1 MTTLDAELEAIV
13 HAAFARNELVH
24 SRTRSFPTRDEQLRM
39 EFALSVV
46 EFLPSNVNLMT
57 YDLSTNP
64 HLPYVLS
71 EDEPW
76 KSALADESQLAAP
89 KRRLPAL
96 HLNVRLDL
104 APHVPEWAAV

>member
-1 MTTLDAELEAIV
+1 MSTLDAELEAIV
-13 HAAFARNELVH
+13 QTARGERGHKRVL
-24 SRTRSFPTRDEQLRM
+24 SFPTRDEQLRM

-46 EFLPSNVNLMT
+46 EFLPSRVNLLT

-76 KSALADESQLAAP
+76 KSALVTEPQQDIP
-89 KRRLPAL
+89 KRRLPQLRLNL
-96 HLNVRLDL
+96 HLDL
-104 APHVPEWAAV
+104 APHVPEWAAA

>member
-1 MTTLDAELEAIV
+1 MSTLDAEIESIV
-13 HAAFARNELVH
+13 QVAGFEPKR
-24 SRTRSFPTRDEQLRM
+24 SRKRSFPTRDEQLRV

-46 EFLPSNVNLMT
+46 DFLPSKVNLLT

-76 KSALADESQLAAP
+76 KSALAVEPEVDVR
-89 KRRLPAL
+89 KRRLPTL
-96 HLNVRLDL
+96 KLNVRLDL
-104 APHVPEWAAV
+104 APQLPAWAAA

>member
-1 MTTLDAELEAIV
+1 MPTLDAEIEAIV
-13 HAAFARNELVH
+13 NVARTV
-24 SRTRSFPTRDEQLRM
+24 RTRKRSFPTRDEQLRM

-46 EFLPSNVNLMT
+46 EFLPSRTNLLT

-76 KSALADESQLAAP
+76 KSALAAEPEIDVL
-89 KRRLPAL
+89 KRRLPPL
-96 HLNVRLDL
+96 RLNVRLDL
-104 APHVPEWAAV
+104 APQVPAWAAA

>member
-1 MTTLDAELEAIV
+1 MSTLDAEIEAIV
-13 HAAFARNELVH
+13 HVAREF
-24 SRTRSFPTRDEQLRM
+24 RTRKRSFPTRDEQLRM

-46 EFLPSNVNLMT
+46 EFLPSQTNLLS

-76 KSALADESQLAAP
+76 KSALAEPEVDVL
-89 KRRLPAL
+89 KRRLPPL
-96 HLNVRLDL
+96 RLNVRLDL
-104 APHVPEWAAV
+104 APQIPAWAAA

>member
-13 HAAFARNELVH
+13 HAAFARAELVH
-24 SRTRSFPTRDEQLRM
+24 SRVRSFPTRDEQLRM

-46 EFLPSNVNLMT
+46 EFLPSNVNLLT

-76 KSALADESQLAAP
+76 KSALAADFEPDAP
-89 KRRLPAL
+89 KRRLPPL
-96 HLNVRLDL
+96 RLNVRLDL
-104 APHVPEWAAV
+104 APQIPEWAAA

>member
-76 KSALADESQLAAP
+76 KSALATESQPDAP
-89 KRRLPAL
+89 KRRLPPL
-96 HLNVRLDL
+96 RLNVRLDL
-104 APHVPEWAAV
+104 ASQMPEWAAA

>member
-13 HAAFARNELVH
+13 GSARGELIR
-24 SRTRSFPTRDEQLRM
+24 SRTRNFPTRDEQLRM

-76 KSALADESQLAAP
+76 KSALVTEAQPDVP
-89 KRRLPAL
+89 KRRLPSL
-96 HLNVRLDL
+96 GLKLNLDL
-104 APHVPEWAAV
+104 APHMPAWAAA